1 MPRWLR
7 RPLLLTQSCNVFH
20 SRAISKVARL
30 YVTKFIIERKIIMG
44 KIKKRYAF
52 LAISLALMLLGSIFA
67 SLIQSNFGSVVV
79 KEINWITDNG
89 YSMNGWLFIP
99 ANATTENPAPAVVT
113 SHGMFNN
120 KGMQDLNF
128 VELARRGFVVLAQD
142 MPSHGDSDDVD
153 GFVGTLTGLYESVK
167 ELAEMPFVDSSRIGI
182 TGHSLGGMSCNTA
195 VTLDNYAAT
204 PLIAAVLLNSADAT
218 YTDTNG
224 FANIYGSR
232 DVGIIAGQYDEW
244 FFDDVDANGD
254 PTLPKDFI
262 YNKNAQSI
270 LYFGKDP
277 AGLELRKANTFYTET
292 VDGET
297 AHRVIYT
304 PAIIHPWS
312 HFSYRSTVGTIEF
325 FDKVLDAPIDI
336 APTNQIWQW
345 KVVANAAGL
354 IGFFIFM
361 VSLTLVLIKLPFFSD
376 LSVET
381 PVAPRPVSKAGKFWF
396 FGALILGS
404 AFAALVYFPILTV
417 LGASAGYIPGIA
429 QSSPNGVGF
438 WAAACGLFGILSM
451 VVSYF
456 LFGKKNGLDLSQV
469 GVKLPLKKL
478 GKTVLLAAIVLIF
491 TVGSVFVAD
500 YLFMADFR
508 IWVLAVRA
516 FKMDQLGYALLYAP
530 LFLLYYVANSVAGN
544 CFNYNDIGVKDGKGK
559 WLNLLLV
566 ALSAVLPAIVL
577 LLMQYI
583 PYFAGSDLLWPQ
595 NNMYGVWLFPMLVIL
610 PGAAVVSRI
619 IYKQTKNP
627 YLPGIICGIL
637 VAIISCSN
645 TLTMIG

>member
-1 MPRWLR
+1 M
-7 RPLLLTQSCNVFH
+7 C
-20 SRAISKVARL
+20 
-30 YVTKFIIERKIIMG
+30 
-44 KIKKRYAF
+44 KIKKRYVF
-52 LAISLALMLLGSIFA
+52 LAISLVLMLLGSIFA
-67 SLIQSNFGSVVV
+67 SLIQTNFGSVTV

-99 ANATTENPAPAVVT
+99 ANATAKTPAPAVVT

-167 ELAEMPFVDSSRIGI
+167 ELAEMPFVDATRIGI
-182 TGHSLGGMSCNTA
+182 TGHSLGGMSSNTA
-195 VTLDNYAAT
+195 VTLDNYAPT
-204 PLIAAVLLNSADAT
+204 PLVAAVLLNSADAT
-218 YTDTNG
+218 YTADG
-224 FANIYGSR
+224 AFANIYGNR

-244 FFDDVDANGD
+244 FFDDVDASGN

-262 YNKNAQSI
+262 NNKNAQSI

-277 AGLELRKANTFYTET
+277 TGLELRKANTFYTENIDG
-292 VDGET
+292 VD
-297 AHRVIYT
+297 AHRIIYN

-325 FDKVLDAPIDI
+325 FDKALDAPIDI

-345 KVVANAAGL
+345 KAVANTAGL

-361 VSLTLVLIKLPFFSD
+361 VSLTLVLVKLPFFSE

-381 PVAPRPVSKAGKFWF
+381 PVEPRPVSKIGKIWF
-396 FGALILGS
+396 FGSLALGS
-404 AFAALVYFPILTV
+404 LFATLVYFPILTV
-417 LGASAGYIPGIA
+417 LMSSAGYVPGIA
-429 QSSPNGVGF
+429 QSSPNGVGV
-438 WAAACGLFGILSM
+438 WAAACGIFGIISM

-456 LFGKKNGLDLSQV
+456 CFGKKNGLDLSEV
-469 GVKLPLKKL
+469 GVKLPLKQL
-478 GKTVLLAAIVLIF
+478 GKTLLLAAIVLIF

-516 FKMDQLGYALLYAP
+516 FKVDQLGYALLYSL
-530 LFLLYYVANSVAGN
+530 LFLVYYVANSVGAN

-559 WLNLLLV
+559 WLNTLLV
-566 ALSAVLPAIVL
+566 ALSAVLPAIIL
-577 LLMQYI
+577 LLLQYI
-583 PYFAGSDLLWPQ
+583 PYFAGSDLMWPQ

-627 YLPGIICGIL
+627 YLPGIICGVI